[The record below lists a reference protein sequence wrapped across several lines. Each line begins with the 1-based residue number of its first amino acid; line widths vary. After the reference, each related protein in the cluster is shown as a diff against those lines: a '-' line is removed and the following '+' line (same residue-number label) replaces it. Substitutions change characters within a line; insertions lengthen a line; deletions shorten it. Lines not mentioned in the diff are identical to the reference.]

1 MGGGKIL
8 FTASGEA
15 REMLE
20 EISPPQPLLTVTLKH
35 QSCSASYTAKSNI
48 QPYDRNTLGILL
60 YLSGGWR
67 RKDIPINGQT
77 MALKQKQFDSEQK
90 L

>member
-1 MGGGKIL
+1 M
-8 FTASGEA
+8 E
-15 REMLE
+15 
-20 EISPPQPLLTVTLKH
+20 
-35 QSCSASYTAKSNI
+35 
-48 QPYDRNTLGILL
+48 NTLGILL

-77 MALKQKQFDSEQK
+77 MALKQKQFDNEQK